1 MRKSTILIVMTL
13 MMAVGLVGQAAALPI
28 GPSAG
33 FGLKAG
39 VNLAKMSELE
49 ALASGDELSNDVKMG
64 LIGGAFFKASL
75 GPLNAQIEGLYSVK
89 GNQGT
94 VLGGTENWESKL
106 TYFEIPFLL
115 KLELPLPALSPYL
128 YAGPSMAILLKSEEL
143 DESTSM
149 EWVDTKDDMASTEWS
164 LAIGGGVNIL
174 KFHIDVRY
182 LMGLTE
188 LNKENTGTS
197 VLGDSKNR
205 TVSFM
210 VGYDL
215 FSF

>member
-1 MRKSTILIVMTL
+1 MRKSALMGVMALILV
-13 MMAVGLVGQAAALPI
+13 VGLAGQAAALPI

-49 ALASGDELSNDVKMG
+49 VIAGGDEISNDIKMG
-64 LIGGAFFKASL
+64 LVGGAYFKFAF
-75 GPLNAQIEGLYSVK
+75 GPLNAQLEGLYSVK
-89 GNQGT
+89 GSQGSS
-94 VLGGTENWESKL
+94 LIGGHDWETKL
-106 TYFEIPFLL
+106 TYFEIPLLL

-128 YAGPSMAILLKSEEL
+128 YAGPSVAFLLKAEAK
-143 DESTSM
+143 DEAFSTD
-149 EWVDTKDDMASTEWS
+149 WVDTKDAMKSTEWS

-174 KFHIDVRY
+174 KFHVDVRY

-188 LNKENTGTS
+188 LNEEDTATS
-197 VLGDSKNR
+197 VLNDSKNR
-205 TVSFM
+205 TVSFL

>member
-1 MRKSTILIVMTL
+1 MRKSAILGVLALIL
-13 MMAVGLVGQAAALPI
+13 AIGLVGQAAALPI

-33 FGLKAG
+33 FGVKAG

-49 ALASGDELSNDVKMG
+49 SIGTTGEISDGIKMG
-64 LIGGAFFKASL
+64 FIGGAFFKASL

-89 GNQGT
+89 GNEGT
-94 VLGGTENWESKL
+94 TLIGSHNWESKL
-106 TYFEIPFLL
+106 TYFEVPLLL
-115 KLELPLPALSPYL
+115 KIQLPIPALSPYL
-128 YAGPSMAILLKSEEL
+128 YAGPSVAFLLKAEQL
-143 DESTSM
+143 DESVST
-149 EWVDTKDDMASTEWS
+149 EWVDTKDNMKSTEWS

-174 KFHIDVRY
+174 KFHVDVRY

-188 LNKENTGTS
+188 LNKEDTATS
-197 VLGDSKNR
+197 VLSDSKNR
-205 TVSFM
+205 TVSFL